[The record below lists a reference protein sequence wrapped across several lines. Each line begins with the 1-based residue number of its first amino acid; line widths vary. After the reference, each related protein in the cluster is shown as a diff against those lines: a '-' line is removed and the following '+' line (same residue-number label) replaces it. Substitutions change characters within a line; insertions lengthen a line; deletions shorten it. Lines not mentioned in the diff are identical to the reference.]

1 MIYIGSDHRGYELK
15 EQIKVWL
22 IEQGYDVED
31 VGNYILDPEDDYVDP
46 AIKVGEMIHGSNGSD
61 VGILLCG
68 SGHGVE
74 MVANRFQRVRAII
87 AYNDEVTVQGR
98 QHEDAN
104 VLVLPSNWLNYEQA
118 TARVGLF
125 LQTEADNNERYV
137 RRRLRMEQM
146 RVKI

>member
-1 MIYIGSDHRGYELK
+1 MIYIGADHRGFELK
-15 EQIKVWL
+15 EQLKTWL
-22 IEQGYDVED
+22 IGEGYEIED
-31 VGNYILDPEDDYVDP
+31 VGNYMLDPEDDYVDP

-74 MVANRFQRVRAII
+74 MVANRFLRVRAII
-87 AYNDEVTVQGR
+87 AYNEEVTVQGR

-118 TARVGLF
+118 VDRVSLF
-125 LQTEADNNERYV
+125 LQTEADNNERYL
-137 RRRLRMEQM
+137 RRRSRMEQM

>member
-1 MIYIGSDHRGYELK
+1 MIYIGADHRGYELK
-15 EQIKVWL
+15 EQIKAWL
-22 IEQGYDVED
+22 IEQGYEVED
-31 VGNYILDPEDDYVDP
+31 VGNYLLDPEDDYVDP

-61 VGILLCG
+61 VGILICG

-74 MVANRFQRVRAII
+74 MVANRFRRVRAII

-118 TARVGLF
+118 TVRVGLF

-137 RRRLRMEQM
+137 RRRSRMEQM